1 MPVVQDPERKDSP
14 RMEPPLGCCLQDLE
28 GKEKAGQAPQV
39 WGSLLSLTLGIKRP
53 LINIGCLKSR
63 VDGKVAQPWT
73 TVEGICALEMDSWG
87 SNPSPARSWMG
98 DFVS

>member
-1 MPVVQDPERKDSP
+1 MVQDPERKDSP
-14 RMEPPLGCCLQDLE
+14 RMEPPLGSCLQDLE

-39 WGSLLSLTLGIKRP
+39 WGSLLSLTLGIKSP
-53 LINIGCLKSR
+53 LINIGCLKSKA
-63 VDGKVAQPWT
+63 DGQVAQPWT
-73 TVEGICALEMDSWG
+73 TVEGIRALEMDSWW